1 MTTPQERR
9 FTEVLLQMEGNLAL
23 QDPAVQRALNITS
36 GQKKSI
42 RELTAKHNET
52 LMNLRFRSDDQQAS
66 ESARAQLSKDL
77 DEDLGKLLSDEQVA
91 KLKALQGREFAMTS
105 G

>member
-91 KLKALQGREFAMTS
+91 KLKALQGKEFAMAS